1 MKKPNILF
9 VFPDQ
14 QRFDWTGANPVLPLR
29 TPNLD
34 VLSARGTRFTNAIS
48 PSPLCAPC
56 RAILATG
63 REYPRSPVQDNHQNL
78 PLDHPTLYTRL
89 RDADYHVMG
98 CGKLDLNKG
107 DCIARKPAWGL
118 DGQNNLS
125 EWGFSAGLNNEGKM
139 DGVSSGREKA
149 QGPYLQFLEQ
159 RGLRQLH
166 VDDFAHRDKLASFVT
181 PLPDDAYCD
190 NWIGQNGLDLLAA
203 APADQSWFLQVNFTG
218 PHNPWDITES
228 MAQLYAHTEFPQ
240 PASASDDPPAAL
252 LQVRR
257 NYAAMIENID
267 RWLGLYI
274 EVLAQRGELD
284 NTLVVFSSDHG
295 EMLGDHGRWG
305 KSLPQQPSIG
315 VPLTIAGPGV
325 RAFATTDAPTTI
337 LDLVST
343 FLEMAEARE
352 LPAMDSRSLWP
363 LLSGQVPAGR
373 DVVFSA
379 LGDWRL
385 VFDGRYKLVESGDSQ
400 SLYDL
405 QRDPVEQVDLIEH
418 AALGQKR
425 QSLQEQ
431 LQTFL

>member
-1 MKKPNILF
+1 
-9 VFPDQ
+9 
-14 QRFDWTGANPVLPLR
+14 
-29 TPNLD
+29 
-34 VLSARGTRFTNAIS
+34 
-48 PSPLCAPC
+48 
-56 RAILATG
+56 
-63 REYPRSPVQDNHQNL
+63 
-78 PLDHPTLYTRL
+78 
-89 RDADYHVMG
+89 
-98 CGKLDLNKG
+98 
-107 DCIARKPAWGL
+107 
-118 DGQNNLS
+118 
-125 EWGFSAGLNNEGKM
+125 
-139 DGVSSGREKA
+139 
-149 QGPYLQFLEQ
+149 LQFLEQ

-166 VDDFAHRDKLASFVT
+166 LDDFARRDKLASFVT

-203 APADQSWFLQVNFTG
+203 APADQSWFLQINFTG

-240 PASASDDPPAAL
+240 PAFASDDPPAAL

-379 LGDWRL
+379 LDDWRL

-405 QRDPVEQVDLIEH
+405 QRDPVEQVDLIED

>member
-1 MKKPNILF
+1 MPHPNILF
-9 VFPDQ
+9 IFPDQ
-14 QRFDWTGANPVLPLR
+14 LRFDWTGANSVLPLR
-29 TPNLD
+29 TPHLD
-34 VLSARGTRFTNAIS
+34 VLSARGTRFTNAVC

-56 RAILATG
+56 RAILASG

-78 PLDHPTLYTRL
+78 PLDQPTLYTRL
-89 RDADYHVMG
+89 RDAEYHVMG

-107 DCIARKPAWGL
+107 DCIARNRAWGL
-118 DGQNNLS
+118 DGQKNLS

-139 DGVSSGREKA
+139 DGVSSGREQA
-149 QGPYLQFLEQ
+149 QGPYLQFLEE
-159 RGLRQLH
+159 RGLRQAH
-166 VDDFAHRDKLASFVT
+166 VDDFARRDKLASFVT

-228 MAQLYAHTEFPQ
+228 MAQLYADAEFPP
-240 PASASDDPPAAL
+240 PAAAGDDPPAAL

-257 NYAAMIENID
+257 NYAAMVENID

-274 EVLAQRGELD
+274 EALEQRGELD

-305 KSLPQQPSIG
+305 KSQPQQPSIG
-315 VPLTIAGPGV
+315 VPLVVAGPGV
-325 RAFATTDAPTTI
+325 RSGAVVEAPTTI
-337 LDLVST
+337 LDLVAT
-343 FLEMAEARE
+343 FLETAEARE

-363 LLSGQVPAGR
+363 VLAGQVAATR

-385 VFDGRYKLVESGDSQ
+385 VFDGRYKLVESGDGQ
-400 SLYDL
+400 RLFDL
-405 QRDPVEQVDLIEH
+405 QQDPTEQVDLSDD
-418 AALGQKR
+418 AAFGEKR
-425 QSLQEQ
+425 QHLQEQ
-431 LQTFL
+431 LQSLL